1 MCNLSQTIQF
11 YGIDQY
17 NQNLKFQL
25 DVEVDMPDNIDLACL
40 LKATGKC
47 LIKFFCSIL
56 DSTSYFN
63 TRMKLSKILFV

>member
-1 MCNLSQTIQF
+1 MNYHLSQTIQF

-40 LKATGKC
+40 LKSTGKC
-47 LIKFFCSIL
+47 LIKIFCSIL
-56 DSTSYFN
+56 DKTFY
-63 TRMKLSKILFV
+63 ILMLV